1 MSDVFNDKPGIIF
14 WITSGAALVWNLFGL
29 SIYVMQ
35 VSASST
41 ELSAAYTVGQVA
53 FIEATP
59 VWAISAF
66 AIAVTAGVLGC
77 MSLLFGK
84 AWAVPLFVVSLLS
97 MFIQNVNSYVLNDA
111 VALFGP
117 TPAIIQAVVITIGT
131 ALIWY
136 ARRARERGWIS

>member
-1 MSDVFNDKPGIIF
+1 MSDVFNGKPGIVF
-14 WITSGAALVWNLFGL
+14 WIISGAALVWNLFGL

-35 VSASST
+35 VSASSD
-41 ELSAAYTVGQVA
+41 ELLAAYTAGQVA

-77 MSLLFGK
+77 LSLLFGK

-97 MFIQNVNSYVLNDA
+97 MLIQNVNSYVLNDA

-117 TPAIIQAVVITIGT
+117 TPAIIQTTVITIGV

-136 ARRARERGWIS
+136 ARRVKERGWIS